1 MKKDLELY
9 KTHNTQAIAATELGI
24 KLIKLYNSH
33 VNELEKRNAKDNEQ
47 KPSTSRRGETKRI
60 RHK

>member
-9 KTHNTQAIAATELGI
+9 KEHNTQVLAVTELGI

-33 VNELEKRNAKDNEQ
+33 VNGVEKRNAKDNEQ
-47 KPSTSRRGETKRI
+47 KPSTSKKGETKQI
-60 RHK
+60 GDK